1 MKDIDFKKIGKML
14 QARDM
19 TQEDLAA
26 SIGRDRS
33 AISNWKK
40 RGQIPDAA
48 VPLLCRVLECSTKDL
63 QVNKGSGKQD
73 GLTAYIAEEL
83 GEIKGIVKAFE
94 MNIFN
99 LHNDIQQIKEI
110 ISPDLLTDKDKA
122 VLLLKQMM
130 GETGRVDEQDYVM
143 KCNEIGIDNHSRKYA
158 IEKADCKTQT
168 MGYGSNAKRV
178 IFKSVRGV

>member
-19 TQEDLAA
+19 TQEALAA
-26 SIGRDRS
+26 SIGRERS

-40 RGQIPDAA
+40 RGQIPDA
-48 VPLLCRVLECSTKDL
+48 VIPLLCRVLECSTKDL
-63 QVNKGSGKQD
+63 QADKGGEKQD

-83 GEIKGIVKAFE
+83 GEIKGTVKAFE
-94 MNIFN
+94 MNLFN
-99 LHNDIQQIKEI
+99 LHNDIQQIKEA

-130 GETGRVDEQDYVM
+130 WEKSRVEEQEYVM
-143 KCNEIGIDNHSRKYA
+143 KCNELGIDNHSRKYA
-158 IEKADCKTQT
+158 IEKASCKIQT
-168 MGYGSNAKRV
+168 IGYGNRAKRV
-178 IFKSVRGV
+178 IFKSERGV